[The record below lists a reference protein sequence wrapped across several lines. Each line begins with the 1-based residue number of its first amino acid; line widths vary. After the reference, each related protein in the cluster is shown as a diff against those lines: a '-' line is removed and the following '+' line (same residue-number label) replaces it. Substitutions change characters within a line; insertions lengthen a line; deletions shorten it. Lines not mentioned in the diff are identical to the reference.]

1 MQKNAVDP
9 NLTPYLKMNSKWI
22 NDLNIG
28 AKNTKFLDK
37 NPHDI
42 AFSNLGYDTS
52 GTDNKRKN
60 KLDFLEI
67 RNFCTTKRLST
78 E

>member
-1 MQKNAVDP
+1 MQLDP
-9 NLTPYLKMNSKWI
+9 NLTPYLKINSRWI

-28 AKNTKFLDK
+28 AENTKFLDENK
-37 NPHDI
+37 TKT
-42 AFSNLGYDTS
+42 LGYDTS

-60 KLDFLEI
+60 KLDFMEI